1 MWGQDKRCERSRKDL
16 LAGMAA
22 RLFRR
27 VIAARFF
34 VRCLQHLFDGVF
46 YACAAIRADAECA
59 HDVFGRLALTSR
71 HSFFDL
77 FLSDAFADTN
87 VHGVPFA
94 EISITM
100 FGISNK
106 NLSYFSMVWGG

>member
-1 MWGQDKRCERSRKDL
+1 MARS
-16 LAGMAA
+16 
-22 RLFRR
+22 LFGR

-34 VRCLQHLFDGVF
+34 VRCLQQLFDGVF
-46 YACAAIRADAECA
+46 YACAAIGTDAEGT
-59 HDVFGRLALTSR
+59 HDVFRRLALTSR
-71 HSFFDL
+71 YSFFDL